1 MVILNVISLQTKL
14 IVFSC
19 VLIFLGAI
27 LYFCGDS
34 IASDLLNSRGLISGV
49 YFVVLGIFLAVA
61 GFMVLV
67 SQVFRGKSVIY

>member
-1 MVILNVISLQTKL
+1 MVSLRAKL

-34 IASDLLNSRGLISGV
+34 LASDLLNSRGLISGV